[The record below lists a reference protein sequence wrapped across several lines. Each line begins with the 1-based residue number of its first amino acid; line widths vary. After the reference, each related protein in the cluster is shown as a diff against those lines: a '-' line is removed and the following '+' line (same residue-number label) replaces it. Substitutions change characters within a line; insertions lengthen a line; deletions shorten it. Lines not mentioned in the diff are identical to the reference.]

1 MVTNSNW
8 QNKILKKS
16 SFLSTTFPLP
26 QESTER
32 KNLAIAVSLGTSS
45 DTHGLPFLGTL
56 ISPLVFFLR
65 RLLRW
70 KVAGPCHDGIL
81 GLVPKPTVSSNKVL
95 CIQCSLR
102 DPLECFNPVPDHLQ
116 RALIHI

>member
-8 QNKILKKS
+8 QNKILKKFN
-16 SFLSTTFPLP
+16 FLSTLFPLL

-102 DPLECFNPVPDHLQ
+102 DPLECFNPVQ
-116 RALIHI
+116 